1 MGSYGIGVSR
11 IPAAILE
18 TSEKN
23 DSILWPKKI
32 SPFDVMILNLSNQS
46 DIVDTFCN
54 KIYVNFKNKG
64 FDILYDDRK
73 ERPGVKFSD
82 SDLLGIPFI
91 LLIGR
96 NYLKNKSVTLINKY
110 LNEEFEIN
118 ENEVEN
124 KIKELIS
131 IEHD

>member
-1 MGSYGIGVSR
+1 MIVFFGQ
-11 IPAAILE
+11 
-18 TSEKN
+18 
-23 DSILWPKKI
+23 KI

-96 NYLKNKSVTLINKY
+96 NYLKTKALP
-110 LNEEFEIN
+110 
-118 ENEVEN
+118 
-124 KIKELIS
+124 
-131 IEHD
+131 